1 MPEYRVKLGFWLRAY
16 ETLDIEADTSE
27 GAIENAR
34 QAARAA
40 MELMTSP
47 EHIDLD
53 ARREGSIL
61 WIDQVGAPIDSATI
75 AEDIEFDDDRIHP
88 PASTNGE

>member
-1 MPEYRVKLGFWLRAY
+1 
-16 ETLDIEADTSE
+16 
-27 GAIENAR
+27 
-34 QAARAA
+34 
-40 MELMTSP
+40 MERMTSP

-53 ARREGSIL
+53 ERREGLIV

-88 PASTNGE
+88 TASTGSE